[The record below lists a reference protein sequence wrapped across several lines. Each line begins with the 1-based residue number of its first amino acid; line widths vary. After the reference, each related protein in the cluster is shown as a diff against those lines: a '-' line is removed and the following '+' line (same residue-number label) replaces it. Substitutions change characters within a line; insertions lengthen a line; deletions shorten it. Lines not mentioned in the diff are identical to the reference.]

1 MRHETSGQERYTLSK
16 YDDFPVH
23 QSPYPVST
31 ALSTD
36 FSFDEGYMW
45 GAVCPRLGI
54 YLLTGFRITPNAD
67 VIGGHAG
74 INRSG
79 VTRTLRFSRE
89 WRKQM
94 DTVAGPYRVEFTR
107 PMEEIRLV
115 LDENPSRIEWDL
127 RWHGVSP
134 PHLSSHH
141 LAVNRGRRTTDQSRY
156 NQVGRVE
163 GWAQIDGERIPVE
176 AADWLGIR
184 DHSWGI
190 YEGRPPLAAHAGWL
204 PPPEVPAARRA
215 LRFSFFFDVDVFN
228 GYFHLHED
236 EEGRQLLMNDAFGTP
251 FEGVI
256 DWGWSRR
263 LALRSATH
271 ALTFVP
277 GTRSVSAGTLAV
289 VDADGGTWTLR
300 FETTAPPYV
309 IVPVGYHLGSWK
321 DGGNIHTWHGPD
333 DPYIEW
339 DEFDF
344 SAQPASHTLYG
355 ETEPRNVYGVE
366 HYGRVE
372 VTSPDG
378 RVHKG
383 RQHTEVFLNGRY
395 APYGFDAPAATGH
408 GLVGR
413 GIL

>member
-1 MRHETSGQERYTLSK
+1 MNHEPYPLSK
-16 YDDFPVH
+16 YDDLPIH
-23 QSPYPVST
+23 QSPYPISYQPN
-31 ALSTD
+31 TD

-45 GAVCPRLGI
+45 GAVNPRLGV
-54 YLLTGFRITPNAD
+54 YVLTGFRITPNAD

-74 INRSG
+74 VNRGG

-89 WRKQM
+89 WRRRL

-115 LDENPSRIEWDL
+115 LEPNPSGIEWDL
-127 RWHGVSP
+127 VWQARAP
-134 PHLSSHH
+134 AHLSSHH

-156 NQVGRVE
+156 NQVGRVT
-163 GWAQIDGERIPVE
+163 GWASVEGQRIAVDGDE
-176 AADWLGIR
+176 WLGIR

-190 YEGRPPLAAHAGWL
+190 YEGRPPLGGHTRWL

-215 LRFSFFFDVDVFN
+215 LRFSFFFATDEFS

-256 DWGWSRR
+256 DFGWSRR
-263 LALRSATH
+263 LELRTAKH
-271 ALTFVP
+271 ELELVA
-277 GTRSVSAGTLAV
+277 GTRSVSGGRLTV
-289 VDADGGTWTLR
+289 QDVDGGTWMFR
-300 FETTAPPYV
+300 FEITAPPYV
-309 IVPVGYHLGSWK
+309 IVPVGYHLGSWR
-321 DGGNIHTWHGPD
+321 DGGNIHTYHGPD
-333 DPYIEW
+333 DPYMEW

-344 SAQPASHTLYG
+344 SRQPAPHTLYG
-355 ETEPRNVYGVE
+355 ETAPRTVYGVE
-366 HYGRVE
+366 HYGWVE
-372 VTSPDG
+372 VTDPHG
-378 RVHKG
+378 RRHRG
-383 RQHTEVFLNGRY
+383 LQHTEVFLNGRY
-395 APYGFDAPAATGH
+395 APYGLEAPQATGH

>member
-1 MRHETSGQERYTLSK
+1 MIEDPYPLSK
-16 YDDFPVH
+16 YDDYPVH
-23 QSPYPVST
+23 QSPHPVSYT
-31 ALSTD
+31 PNTD

-74 INRSG
+74 FNRSG
-79 VTRTLRFSRE
+79 LTRTLRFSRE
-89 WRKQM
+89 WRRRM
-94 DTVAGPYRVEFTR
+94 DTSAGPYRVEFTR

-115 LDENPSRIEWDL
+115 LEENPSGIEWDL
-127 RWHGVSP
+127 RWLGSSP

-163 GWAQIDGERIPVE
+163 GWARIDGTRVGVD

-190 YEGRPPLAAHAGWL
+190 YEGRPPLGGHGRWL
-204 PPPEVPAARRA
+204 PPPDVPAARRA
-215 LRFSFFFDVDVFN
+215 LRFSFFFDVDEFS

-263 LALRSATH
+263 LALQSATH
-271 ALTFVP
+271 ALKFVP
-277 GTRSVSAGTLAV
+277 GTRSVSAGTLEV
-289 VDADGGTWTLR
+289 RDAEGGQWSFS
-300 FETTAPPYV
+300 FEVTAPPYV

-321 DGGNIHTWHGPD
+321 DGGNIHTWHGPA
-333 DPYIEW
+333 DPYMEW

-344 SAQPASHTLYG
+344 STQPASHTLYG
-355 ETEPRNVYGVE
+355 ESEPRRVYGVE
-366 HYGRVE
+366 HYGNVE
-372 VTSPDG
+372 VRSPDG
-378 RVHKG
+378 RSYRG
-383 RQHTEVFLNGRY
+383 RHHTEVFLNGRFR
-395 APYGFDAPAATGH
+395 PYGFEAPAASGH